1 MRDHSQNAWGYIMF
15 GAVLGAVATVMYY
28 NQGEELSRVRH
39 RVMDKSRRA
48 VDAVT
53 NMSDEDDFDMR
64 SEG

>member
-1 MRDHSQNAWGYIMF
+1 MF

-53 NMSDEDDFDMR
+53 NMADEDDFDMR